1 MYASMQEMTYITA
14 GHYVVVSLPGDS
26 LAKCCDMAPSL
37 YSFINSSIEL
47 ELVGVEDWEGVEG
60 NGAMGV

>member
-1 MYASMQEMTYITA
+1 MYMYVLSMQEMTYITA

-47 ELVGVEDWEGVEG
+47 ELVGVED
-60 NGAMGV
+60 